1 MESQQLSQ
9 HSPIS
14 HGSACASVTS
24 KEVQTTQDPLDI
36 SASKTEECEKV
47 STQANSQQ
55 PTTPLSSAVPE
66 NHHHASPQAAQVPLP
81 QNGPYPQQRMM
92 NTQQANISGWP
103 VYGHPSLMPYPPYQ
117 MSPMYAPPGAQSQFT
132 QYPQYVGTH
141 LNTPSPES
149 GNSFPDSSSA
159 KSNMTSTNQ
168 HVRPP
173 PILTSPNDFLNWVK
187 IYIKFL
193 QNSNLGDIIPT
204 ATRKAV
210 RQMTDDELTFLCH
223 TFQLFAP
230 SQFLPPWVK
239 DILSVDYTDIMKILS
254 KSINKMQSDTQ
265 EVNDI
270 TTLATLHYNGS
281 TPADAFEAEV
291 TNILDRLNNN
301 GIPIN
306 NKVACQFIM
315 RGLSGEYKFL
325 RYARHRCIHM
335 TVADLFS
342 DIHSM
347 YEEQQESKRN
357 KSTYRRSPS
366 DEKKDSR
373 TYTNTTKPKS
383 ITRNSQKPNNS
394 QSRTARAHN
403 VSTFNNSPGPDNDLI
418 RGSTTEPIQLKNKHD
433 LHLRPGTY

>member
-24 KEVQTTQDPLDI
+24 KEVHTNQDPLDV
-36 SASKTEECEKV
+36 SASKIQEYDKA
-47 STQANSQQ
+47 STKANSQQ
-55 PTTPLSSAVPE
+55 TTTPASSAVPE
-66 NHHHASPQAAQVPLP
+66 NPHHASPQPASVPPP
-81 QNGPYPQQRMM
+81 QNGPYPQQCMM
-92 NTQQANISGWP
+92 TQNQANPSGWSF
-103 VYGHPSLMPYPPYQ
+103 YGRPSMIPYTPYQ
-117 MSPMYAPPGAQSQFT
+117 MSPMYFPPGPHSQFP
-132 QYPQYVGTH
+132 QYPSSVGTP
-141 LNTPSPES
+141 LSTPSPES
-149 GNSFPDSSSA
+149 GNTFTDSSSA
-159 KSNMTSTNQ
+159 DSDMTSTKKY
-168 HVRPP
+168 VRPP
-173 PILTSPNDFLNWVK
+173 PMLTSPNDFLNWVK
-187 IYIKFL
+187 TYIKFL

-230 SQFLPPWVK
+230 SQFLPTWVK

-254 KSINKMQSDTQ
+254 KSINKMRSDTQ

-270 TTLATLHYNGS
+270 TTLTNLHYNGS

-301 GIPIN
+301 GIHIN

-315 RGLSGEYKFL
+315 RGLSGEYRFL
-325 RYARHRCIHM
+325 RYARYRDINM
-335 TVADLFS
+335 TVADLFL
-342 DIHSM
+342 DIHAI
-347 YEEQQESKRN
+347 YEEQQEWRRSRP
-357 KSTYRRSPS
+357 TYRRNPS
-366 DEKKDSR
+366 DGKNDSR
-373 TYTNTTKPKS
+373 TYTNTTKPKA

-403 VSTFNNSPGPDNDLI
+403 VSTSNNFPGPDNDLI